1 MSLGDIAAKPGA
13 WFHRVVILRLLTL
26 IHTASGRAL
35 RNRMDMEWK
44 TRALADFS
52 DWLDGLDQAP
62 PEFLPE
68 DPAEDQPEANI
79 RPALQ
84 NTGSPD
90 GPDLYTLL
98 SEFVSLK
105 KQIQVQTREQSRNL
119 RGLKD
124 FNTFAGEGRQL
135 LDDLARQVS
144 RMGALEDK
152 LREETTADI
161 LQAFLDI
168 RDSLARGTAARTRV
182 TAPFVRQK
190 KMHALLDGYQIAL
203 NKFDQALLRLETTPI
218 PATGRPFDP
227 DTMAAVDTCHVPD
240 MPQGVVTQEISGGF
254 ERRGKVLRHARVVV
268 NTPGK
273 EK

>member
-1 MSLGDIAAKPGA
+1 MSLGDLAAKPGA
-13 WFHRVVILRLLTL
+13 WFHRTVILRLLSL

-35 RNRMDMEWK
+35 RNRLDMEWK
-44 TRALADFS
+44 ARALADFS

-62 PEFLPE
+62 PEVLPE
-68 DPAEDQPEANI
+68 DLADQPETDS
-79 RPALQ
+79 RPAPQ
-84 NTGSPD
+84 DAGSP
-90 GPDLYTLL
+90 GSPDLYTLL

-119 RGLKD
+119 RELKD

-135 LDDLARQVS
+135 LDDLTRQVS
-144 RMGALEDK
+144 RLRALEDK

-168 RDSLARGTAARTRV
+168 RDSLARGTAVRTRV
-182 TAPFVRQK
+182 TAPFLRQK
-190 KMHALLDGYQIAL
+190 KIHALLDGYQIAL
-203 NKFDQALLRLETTPI
+203 NKFDQAILRLETTPI
-218 PATGRPFDP
+218 PTTGRPFDP
-227 DTMAAVDTCHVPD
+227 DTMTAVDTCHVPD

-254 ERRGKVLRHARVVV
+254 IRRGKVLRHARVVV

-273 EK
+273 EN

>member
-1 MSLGDIAAKPGA
+1 MSPGDIAAKAGA
-13 WFHRVVILRLLTL
+13 WFHRAVILRLLTL

-35 RNRMDMEWK
+35 RNRLDMEWK

-62 PEFLPE
+62 PEFLPQ
-68 DPAEDQPEANI
+68 DPADPSETDNRSAPQD
-79 RPALQ
+79 
-84 NTGSPD
+84 TGSLD

-98 SEFVSLK
+98 SEFISLK
-105 KQIQVQTREQSRNL
+105 KQVQIQTREQSRNL
-119 RGLKD
+119 QGLKD
-124 FNTFAGEGRQL
+124 FNTFAGEGRQI
-135 LDDLARQVS
+135 LDDLA
-144 RMGALEDK
+144 MEDK

-168 RDSLARGTAARTRV
+168 RDSLVRGTAARTRV

-218 PATGRPFDP
+218 PTTGRPFDP

-240 MPQGVVTQEISGGF
+240 MPQGVITQEISGGF
-254 ERRGKVLRHARVVV
+254 VRRGKVLRHARVVV

-273 EK
+273 EN

>member
-1 MSLGDIAAKPGA
+1 MSLGNIAAKTGA
-13 WFHRVVILRLLTL
+13 WFHRAVVLRLLTL

-35 RNRMDMEWK
+35 RNRLDMDWK

-68 DPAEDQPEANI
+68 NLADQSESDSRSAS
-79 RPALQ
+79 Q
-84 NTGSPD
+84 DTGSPV

-105 KQIQVQTREQSRNL
+105 KEIQVQTREQSRNL
-119 RGLKD
+119 RGLQN
-124 FNTFAGEGRQL
+124 FNAFAGEGRQL

-168 RDSLARGTAARTRV
+168 RDSLARGTAARNRV

-218 PATGRPFDP
+218 STTGRPFDP
-227 DTMAAVDTCHVPD
+227 DTMTAVDTCHVPD

-254 ERRGKVLRHARVVV
+254 LRRGKVLRHARVVV

>member
-1 MSLGDIAAKPGA
+1 MSPGNIAAKTGA
-13 WFHRVVILRLLTL
+13 WFHRAVILRLLTL

-35 RNRMDMEWK
+35 RNRLDMEWK

-52 DWLDGLDQAP
+52 DWLDGLDQVP

-68 DPAEDQPEANI
+68 DPADQSETDNRSAP
-79 RPALQ
+79 Q
-84 NTGSPD
+84 DTGSPV

-98 SEFVSLK
+98 TEFISLK
-105 KQIQVQTREQSRNL
+105 KQVQIQTREQSRNL
-119 RGLKD
+119 QGLKD
-124 FNTFAGEGRQL
+124 FNTFAGEGRQI

-144 RMGALEDK
+144 RMGAMEDK

-168 RDSLARGTAARTRV
+168 RDSLVRGTAARTRV
-182 TAPFVRQK
+182 TAPFLRQK

-218 PATGRPFDP
+218 PTTGRPFDP
-227 DTMAAVDTCHVPD
+227 DTMTAVDTCHVPD

-254 ERRGKVLRHARVVV
+254 MRRGKVLRHARVVV

-273 EK
+273 EN

>member
-1 MSLGDIAAKPGA
+1 MSPGNIAAKTGA
-13 WFHRVVILRLLTL
+13 WFHRAVILRLLNL

-35 RNRMDMEWK
+35 RNRLDMEWK

-52 DWLDGLDQAP
+52 DWLDGLDQVP
-62 PEFLPE
+62 PEFLPQ
-68 DPAEDQPEANI
+68 DPADQSETDNRSVPKD
-79 RPALQ
+79 
-84 NTGSPD
+84 TGSLD

-98 SEFVSLK
+98 TEFISLK
-105 KQIQVQTREQSRNL
+105 KQVQIQTREQSRNL
-119 RGLKD
+119 QGLKD
-124 FNTFAGEGRQL
+124 FNTFAGEGRQI

-144 RMGALEDK
+144 RMGAMKDK

-218 PATGRPFDP
+218 PATGQPFDP
-227 DTMAAVDTCHVPD
+227 DTMTAVDTCHVPD

-254 ERRGKVLRHARVVV
+254 MRRDKVLRHARVVV

-273 EK
+273 EN

>member
-1 MSLGDIAAKPGA
+1 MSPGNIAAKTGA
-13 WFHRVVILRLLTL
+13 WFHRAVILRLLTL

-35 RNRMDMEWK
+35 RNRLDMEWK

-52 DWLDGLDQAP
+52 DWLDGLDQVP

-68 DPAEDQPEANI
+68 DPADQSETDNRSAP
-79 RPALQ
+79 Q
-84 NTGSPD
+84 DTGSPV

-98 SEFVSLK
+98 TEFISLK
-105 KQIQVQTREQSRNL
+105 KQVQIQTREQSRNL
-119 RGLKD
+119 QGLKD
-124 FNTFAGEGRQL
+124 FNTFAGEGRQI

-144 RMGALEDK
+144 RMGAMEDK

-168 RDSLARGTAARTRV
+168 RDSLVRGTAARTRV

-218 PATGRPFDP
+218 PTTGRPFDP

-240 MPQGVVTQEISGGF
+240 MPQGVITQEISGGF
-254 ERRGKVLRHARVVV
+254 VRRGKVLRHARVVV

-273 EK
+273 EN

>member
-1 MSLGDIAAKPGA
+1 MSPGDIAAKSGA
-13 WFHRVVILRLLTL
+13 WFRRTVVLRLLTL

-35 RNRMDMEWK
+35 RSRVDMEWK

-52 DWLDGLDQAP
+52 DWLNSLDQAP
-62 PEFLPE
+62 PEALPQ
-68 DPAEDQPEANI
+68 DPVDQKEATI
-79 RPALQ
+79 APALQ
-84 NTGSPD
+84 DTGIPG

-119 RGLKD
+119 QGLKD
-124 FNTFAGEGRQL
+124 FNTFAGEGRQIL
-135 LDDLARQVS
+135 NDLSRQVS

-168 RDSLARGTAARTRV
+168 RDALARGTAARTRV

-190 KMHALLDGYQIAL
+190 KIHALLDGYQIAL
-203 NKFDQALLRLETTPI
+203 NKYDQALLRLETTPI
-218 PATGRPFDP
+218 STTGKPFDP
-227 DTMAAVDTCHVPD
+227 DTMTAVDTCHVPD

-254 ERRGKVLRHARVVV
+254 VRRGKVLRHARVVV

>member
-1 MSLGDIAAKPGA
+1 MSPGNIAAKTGA
-13 WFHRVVILRLLTL
+13 WFHRAVILRLLTL

-35 RNRMDMEWK
+35 RNRLDMEWK

-52 DWLDGLDQAP
+52 DWLDGLDQVP

-68 DPAEDQPEANI
+68 DPADQSETDNRSAP
-79 RPALQ
+79 Q
-84 NTGSPD
+84 DTGSPV

-98 SEFVSLK
+98 TEFISLK
-105 KQIQVQTREQSRNL
+105 KQVQIQTREQSRNL
-119 RGLKD
+119 QGLKD
-124 FNTFAGEGRQL
+124 FNTFAGEGRQI

-144 RMGALEDK
+144 RMGAMEDK

-168 RDSLARGTAARTRV
+168 RDSLVRGTAARTRV

-218 PATGRPFDP
+218 PTTGRPFDP
-227 DTMAAVDTCHVPD
+227 DTMTAVDTCHVPD

-254 ERRGKVLRHARVVV
+254 MRRGKVLRHARVVV

-273 EK
+273 EN

>member
-13 WFHRVVILRLLTL
+13 WFHRAFILRLLTL

-68 DPAEDQPEANI
+68 DPADQPETDSRSA
-79 RPALQ
+79 PQ
-84 NTGSPD
+84 DTGSPD

-135 LDDLARQVS
+135 LDELARQVS

-168 RDSLARGTAARTRV
+168 RDSLAREKLPLALKRSQEAESLCRYAGLLSGRRRKIRP
-182 TAPFVRQK
+182 AP
-190 KMHALLDGYQIAL
+190 AGS
-203 NKFDQALLRLETTPI
+203 
-218 PATGRPFDP
+218 
-227 DTMAAVDTCHVPD
+227 
-240 MPQGVVTQEISGGF
+240 SGQQRKQDNRDESIWYMRYSF
-254 ERRGKVLRHARVVV
+254 MIFITLSSKQERRKVFI
-268 NTPGK
+268 GC
-273 EK
+273 